1 VYRPKGDVVG
11 FLPALSKR
19 HQNRMQT
26 NPEFQYITSA
36 YNYRRMRR
44 EIKAISLNEAT
55 RRAEQA
61 LAKTFWLDLTNEKR
75 VAQGLPV
82 IADLEELE
90 AAETL
95 ASEGTVVDPL
105 LPPDAPI
112 KNAEAIASEAENAI
126 VAQDDAAVI
135 ALEQASPNAPAE
147 DENALAG
154 NAETDEAAAEDTPEE
169 PDAYVVEAGHILA
182 DLISLRNQ
190 TAKQSS
196 TATPS

>member
-1 VYRPKGDVVG
+1 
-11 FLPALSKR
+11 
-19 HQNRMQT
+19 
-26 NPEFQYITSA
+26 
-36 YNYRRMRR
+36 
-44 EIKAISLNEAT
+44 
-55 RRAEQA
+55 
-61 LAKTFWLDLTNEKR
+61 
-75 VAQGLPV
+75 
-82 IADLEELE
+82 
-90 AAETL
+90 
-95 ASEGTVVDPL
+95 

-135 ALEQASPNAPAE
+135 ALEQASPNAPTE

-154 NAETDEAAAEDTPEE
+154 NAETDEAASEDTPEE

>member
-1 VYRPKGDVVG
+1 
-11 FLPALSKR
+11 R
-19 HQNRMQT
+19 HQTRMQT

-36 YNYRRMRR
+36 YNYRRVRR
-44 EIKAISLNEAT
+44 EIKAISLNETT

-61 LAKTFWLDLTNEKR
+61 IAKTFWLDLTNKKR

-90 AAETL
+90 EAETL
-95 ASEGTVVDPL
+95 ASEDAVVDPL

-112 KNAEAIASEAENAI
+112 SGDITIASEAENAI
-126 VAQDDAAVI
+126 VTQDGAVI
-135 ALEQASPNAPAE
+135 ALEQASPTAQAE
-147 DENALAG
+147 DENAGAG
-154 NAETDEAAAEDTPEE
+154 NVETDKTTPEDAPEE

-196 TATPS
+196 TAAPS

>member
-1 VYRPKGDVVG
+1 
-11 FLPALSKR
+11 
-19 HQNRMQT
+19 MQT

-112 KNAEAIASEAENAI
+112 KNAETIASEAENAI

-135 ALEQASPNAPAE
+135 ALEQASPTAPAE

-154 NAETDEAAAEDTPEE
+154 NAETDEAASEDTPEE